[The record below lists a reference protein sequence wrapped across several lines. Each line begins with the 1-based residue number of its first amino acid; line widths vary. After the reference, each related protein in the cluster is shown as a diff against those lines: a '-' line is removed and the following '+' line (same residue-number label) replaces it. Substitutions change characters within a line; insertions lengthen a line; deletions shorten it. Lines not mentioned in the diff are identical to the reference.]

1 MIFEGF
7 LEPGS
12 SPKIEFENHRCLT
25 IFLLDFVV
33 SFDYVLQTAFFA
45 QSLKILIFLKENHY
59 FSIISILAQGHK
71 SARRTISWR
80 LETNMKIV
88 GKTYIFQLEI
98 FAKSN

>member
-12 SPKIEFENHRCLT
+12 SLKIEFENHRCLT

-45 QSLKILIFLKENHY
+45 QSLKILIFPKENLY

-80 LETNMKIV
+80 LETNIKIV
-88 GKTYIFQLEI
+88 GKTDIFQLKI